1 MKTSVHSRNRPVLV
15 SFSGIDGSGK
25 STQIERLH
33 ASLLAAHASVLRRAF
48 WDDVVF
54 LPQFRAGVSHRVLRG
69 EVGIGHP
76 DKPVQRRD
84 KNVRKWYLTVARSP
98 FYFLDVLRLRRVVAR
113 ALRSGADVIIFDRYI
128 YDQLANLSGN
138 WIGRLYLRFLLALAP
153 KPDVAFLIDAD
164 PEAALARKPE
174 YPLEFLQAY
183 RRAYH
188 RISGMAPEMV
198 VIPPANVEGVQRAVS
213 REFQKYWTRP
223 PLTEPTSTL
232 RDPQFSA

>member
-1 MKTSVHSRNRPVLV
+1 MNTSTHSRNRPVLV
-15 SFSGIDGSGK
+15 SFSGIAGSGK

-33 ASLLAAHASVLRRAF
+33 SSLLEARASVLHRAF

-54 LPQFRAGVSHRVLRG
+54 LPQFRAGVSHKVLRG
-69 EVGIGHP
+69 EIGIGRP
-76 DKPVQRRD
+76 DKPVRRRD
-84 KNVRKWYLTVARSP
+84 KNVRKWYLTLARSP

-113 ALRSGADVIIFDRYI
+113 ALRSHADVIIFDRYI

-138 WIGRLYLRFLLALAP
+138 WIGRLYLRFLL
-153 KPDVAFLIDAD
+153 DAQ

-188 RISGMAPEMV
+188 RISSMSPEMV
-198 VIPPANVEGVQRAVS
+198 VIPPSDVEGVQQAIS

-223 PLTEPTSTL
+223 ELINPSSTL